1 MPENKLIS
9 WIVFVAICFA
19 AAAVG
24 AGFTNSSVNTW
35 YPELRKPPGT
45 PPSWVFGPVWTAL
58 YLLMATAAW
67 VVWQEHHVQNV
78 WLPLALFFGQ
88 LILNAVW
95 SIIFFGMR
103 RPGLALAEVLILLA
117 TILLTTVSFSEY
129 SRFASWLMT
138 PYLGWVTY
146 ATYLNFGVWRLNRG
160 AA

>member
-1 MPENKLIS
+1 MPDSRSLS

-24 AGFTNSSVNTW
+24 AGFTNSSVKTW
-35 YPELRKPPGT
+35 YPRLLKPAGT

-67 VVWQEHHVQNV
+67 VVWQQHQVHNV

-95 SIIFFGMR
+95 SVIFFGLR

-117 TILLTTVSFSEY
+117 AILLTTITFSQQ
-129 SRFASWLMT
+129 SSSASWLMT
-138 PYLGWVTY
+138 PYLAWVTY
-146 ATYLNFGVWRLNRG
+146 ATYLNFGVGRLNRG
-160 AA
+160 TA